1 MYVRTEKRSAINSCR
16 MWRNSLDLPR
26 SAIKDVGRSGGDR
39 LRPTLH
45 RKLTSRRAA
54 TGRFRNNPKAIY
66 TSRPGSCIRRG
77 LRAVGG
83 RAARRAQPTPSER
96 GRTSIGDSSLV
107 KRSLSHLQH
116 AAGNLSSTLGPGRR
130 DQNEP
135 INAVENKPLRRL
147 ALQYIELM
155 TEDENFGV
163 QRSLGS
169 QQPSRKTPH
178 QSKEIAHRTECQPIR
193 RRPSA
198 TLGLR

>member
-1 MYVRTEKRSAINSCR
+1 MGA
-16 MWRNSLDLPR
+16 D
-26 SAIKDVGRSGGDR
+26 G
-39 LRPTLH
+39 
-45 RKLTSRRAA
+45 LTALNRR
-54 TGRFRNNPKAIY
+54 
-66 TSRPGSCIRRG
+66 
-77 LRAVGG
+77 VV
-83 RAARRAQPTPSER
+83 
-96 GRTSIGDSSLV
+96 D
-107 KRSLSHLQH
+107 
-116 AAGNLSSTLGPGRR
+116 
-130 DQNEP
+130 
-135 INAVENKPLRRL
+135 RRL